1 MERTAIGDGQV
12 EARETTMS
20 AKWLRMMGVSLALG
34 VPAAARAQTADTD
47 ESGRAVV
54 EKWIETRRLISQ
66 EKQDWRTG
74 RELLADRA
82 RILEKEIAGIREK
95 TATMTNETVEVDR
108 KLAEVR
114 AQNEA
119 LDAVAA
125 RMRAAVA
132 ALETRL
138 PALLARTPDPV
149 RERVKP
155 LVQRLPQ
162 NSADTKVSLPE
173 RFQSVIGILNEIGKA
188 NGEIT
193 VATEIRTLTDGRPAE
208 VKALYIGLGQGYY
221 VSAKGE
227 AGTGRPG
234 VAGWEWKPANEIAA
248 RITDAL
254 QVLQNKA
261 SPHFVSL
268 PVKIP

>member
-1 MERTAIGDGQV
+1 MRTIRYAGILLLASIALRASAGQ
-12 EARETTMS
+12 
-20 AKWLRMMGVSLALG
+20 
-34 VPAAARAQTADTD
+34 P
-47 ESGRAVV
+47 ESEDAGRAAV

-66 EKQDWRTG
+66 EKQDWRLG
-74 RELLADRA
+74 KELLADRA
-82 RILEKEIAGIREK
+82 RILEKEIASIREK
-95 TATMTNETVEVDR
+95 TATATNETVEVDR

-162 NSADTKVSLPE
+162 NSSDTKTSLPE
-173 RFQSVIGILNEIGKA
+173 RFQSVVGILNEIGKA

-234 VAGWEWKPANEIAA
+234 AAGWEWKPANEIAA